1 MPSIPTDCRLPY
13 TRSSREVPTLGF
25 VIRALRGR
33 RAMSQKALALESGID
48 QSVLAA
54 IEHGRRPPPKDDV
67 LRRLITALS
76 LTDVELQELECGRL
90 ASRLVK
96 ALEGQ
101 SAATQA
107 VIVEIALVLV
117 RVPTCSPT
125 RAAPASSCS
134 YMTASACG
142 AQQGA

>member
-1 MPSIPTDCRLPY
+1 MPYIRTNSCSLD
-13 TRSSREVPTLGF
+13 TRPSPDVPTLGT
-25 VIRALRGR
+25 VIRALRVR
-33 RAMSQKALALESGID
+33 RAMSQKALALEAEID

-67 LRRLITALS
+67 LRRLITALRLS
-76 LTDVELQELECGRL
+76 DVELQEIERGRL

-101 SAATQA
+101 PAASQA

-117 RVPTCSPT
+117 RVLTQD
-125 RAAPASSCS
+125 APGS
-134 YMTASACG
+134 
-142 AQQGA
+142 